1 MNELILK
8 NLNEIKGALEN
19 LSDNDLLESRLKIL
33 ELIEEC
39 LEVQEI

>member
-1 MNELILK
+1 MEELIK

-19 LSDNDLLESRLKIL
+19 LTDKDLIENRINLL

-39 LEVQEI
+39 LEI